1 MGGVQTNSSGGSA
14 PIQQKV
20 GPNSYKCSVSTEPGC
35 HAAPQITARGNGAQP
50 CSHGAGPSPGAP
62 TGAQA
67 LQGQGHGAPHPL
79 PPPLG
84 PAPSSRS
91 ALEPNVPVA
100 PGTPR
105 ACSRLSAEG
114 PRSAFVLAAARRG
127 SRRGS
132 PVRGATATQRP
143 LAAAGPRLGPARA
156 AAADPRAEPRPA
168 ARRSRRRPGA
178 CGSARRRGRKRRS
191 FLLLLRRRHPG
202 GAPASGRPRRPRSH
216 GLGGRAAA
224 AARGAREGGGGGA
237 RPAPAEPGGAGWCR
251 GTGAAGASGREG
263 PGRDPTVPLR
273 PGAVPS
279 GGSAAR
285 GGAERRSVSDRS
297 ARRRPRCVSRENQFS
312 GVPAAPSARRA
323 GFALGYRAV
332 GKLTRSQ
339 TALRGGRGP
348 RGRPAPGHR
357 RHGGAA
363 PRPVLGRGRP
373 GSGGRCRAAS
383 SLPYRREFIVT
394 KGEMDRFLSELASPL
409 LGTRVGCVP
418 AAGRSLRARAEP
430 RAFPVAGCGAALPG
444 GARGCLAAA
453 RAARSS
459 DGGAEP
465 DGPS

>member
-1 MGGVQTNSSGGSA
+1 MPRRCRGRDTARRTRCRLPSAPLRAPGARWNQRSGSA
-14 PIQQKV
+14 RHSQGV
-20 GPNSYKCSVSTEPGC
+20 L
-35 HAAPQITARGNGAQP
+35 AALSG
-50 CSHGAGPSPGAP
+50 
-62 TGAQA
+62 
-67 LQGQGHGAPHPL
+67 
-79 PPPLG
+79 
-84 PAPSSRS
+84 RS
-91 ALEPNVPVA
+91 AL
-100 PGTPR
+100 GFR
-105 ACSRLSAEG
+105 ACGSATRLPAGIAG
-114 PRSAFVLAAARRG
+114 PRRDRNPAPPRRRG
-127 SRRGS
+127 AATRPCPGGRRGS
-132 PVRGATATQRP
+132 PRRAP
-143 LAAAGPRLGPARA
+143 PRREEEPPPA
-156 AAADPRAEPRPA
+156 
-168 ARRSRRRPGA
+168 GA

-237 RPAPAEPGGAGWCR
+237 LPAPAEPGGAGWCR

-279 GGSAAR
+279 GGSAGR

-383 SLPYRREFIVT
+383 SLLYRREFIVT

-459 DGGAEP
+459 DGGAES

>member
-84 PAPSSRS
+84 PAPSSRRWNQRSGS
-91 ALEPNVPVA
+91 ARHSQ
-100 PGTPR
+100 G
-105 ACSRLSAEG
+105 
-114 PRSAFVLAAARRG
+114 VLAALSGRSALGFRACGSATRLPAGIAGPRRDRNPAPPRRRG
-127 SRRGS
+127 AATRPCPGGRRGS
-132 PVRGATATQRP
+132 PRRAP
-143 LAAAGPRLGPARA
+143 PRREEEPPPA
-156 AAADPRAEPRPA
+156 
-168 ARRSRRRPGA
+168 GA

-251 GTGAAGASGREG
+251 GTGAVGASGREG

-285 GGAERRSVSDRS
+285 GGAERHSVSDRS

-383 SLPYRREFIVT
+383 SLLYRREFIVT

-459 DGGAEP
+459 DGSAEP

>member
-1 MGGVQTNSSGGSA
+1 MLRFHRT
-14 PIQQKV
+14 
-20 GPNSYKCSVSTEPGC
+20 
-35 HAAPQITARGNGAQP
+35 R
-50 CSHGAGPSPGAP
+50 
-62 TGAQA
+62 
-67 LQGQGHGAPHPL
+67 L
-79 PPPLG
+79 
-84 PAPSSRS
+84 SRS
-91 ALEPNVPVA
+91 ASDNGPWERSPALQPRRWAVTGSSHRCPGAAGAGTRRAA
-100 PGTPR
+100 PAAASPR
-105 ACSRLSAEG
+105 
-114 PRSAFVLAAARRG
+114 PRSELQERAGTQRSGSARHSQGVLAALSGRSALGFRACGSATRLPAGIAGPRRDRNPAPPRRRGAATRPCPGGRRGSPRRAPPRREEEPPPAGSVRLLSAPREEAALLPSPPSPPPPRRG
-127 SRRGS
+127 SR
-132 PVRGATATQRP
+132 QRP
-143 LAAAGPRLGPARA
+143 PPPPEEPWAR
-156 AAADPRAEPRPA
+156 RPSCCRRPGSA
-168 ARRSRRRPGA
+168 RGRRGRRPSGTGGARRSRLVPRDGGGWGERAGRTGPGPRGA
-178 CGSARRRGRKRRS
+178 APARGRPERRE
-191 FLLLLRRRHPG
+191 
-202 GAPASGRPRRPRSH
+202 
-216 GLGGRAAA
+216 
-224 AARGAREGGGGGA
+224 RGAG
-237 RPAPAEPGGAGWCR
+237 
-251 GTGAAGASGREG
+251 
-263 PGRDPTVPLR
+263 
-273 PGAVPS
+273 
-279 GGSAAR
+279 R

-348 RGRPAPGHR
+348 RGRPALGHC

-373 GSGGRCRAAS
+373 GSGGRCRAAG

-394 KGEMDRFLSELASPL
+394 QGEMDRFLSELASPL